1 MTEILFNPEISPCL
15 WGTPAGAPTPLS
27 CQSQAP
33 AAPHWILCMQRGVG
47 GDQGVTK
54 AGGQVTNLS
63 VPFRGGL
70 EQWGVHGGKNHLSR
84 SLSNPAKPCIV
95 LQVFNG
101 KRLSPTVLGSG
112 GAVGHP
118 EPLFLHVMRPR
129 MQFRYWKSTMQTQR
143 AQCHRLLLPEI
154 KNFFLFLPKPPNA
167 SPPPPKP
174 HRAKPPTFPNVCI

>member
-1 MTEILFNPEISPCL
+1 MTEIQFNPEISPCL

-33 AAPHWILCMQRGVG
+33 AAPRWILCMQRGVG

-95 LQVFNG
+95 QSKYLMG
-101 KRLSPTVLGSG
+101 KGFHQQFWALGVLLDTLNPFS
-112 GAVGHP
+112 
-118 EPLFLHVMRPR
+118 FM
-129 MQFRYWKSTMQTQR
+129 
-143 AQCHRLLLPEI
+143 
-154 KNFFLFLPKPPNA
+154 
-167 SPPPPKP
+167 
-174 HRAKPPTFPNVCI
+174 